1 VNSAFV
7 KWFAEFDENKLRP
20 WLIHNYTLQNVLM
33 QDFQDDVVAKNLV
46 NNEEVN
52 LVPVEAQAD
61 ASLLELFQGCHFDPN
76 FLNRLTSQG
85 ARSSSD
91 PKKEPALR

>member
-1 VNSAFV
+1 MNSAFV

-33 QDFQDDVVAKNLV
+33 QDFQDDVVTKNLV

-52 LVPVEAQAD
+52 LVPVDAQVD
-61 ASLLELFQGCHFDPN
+61 ASLLELVQGGHFDPN
-76 FLNRLTSQG
+76 FLMRITSQG
-85 ARSSSD
+85 TRGSSD
-91 PKKEPALR
+91 PKKELAPR